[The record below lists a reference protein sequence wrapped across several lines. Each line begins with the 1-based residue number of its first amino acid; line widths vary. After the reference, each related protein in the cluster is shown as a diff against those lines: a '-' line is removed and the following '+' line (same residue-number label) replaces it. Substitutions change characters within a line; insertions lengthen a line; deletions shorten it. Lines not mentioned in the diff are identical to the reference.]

1 MPIPAHEALEI
12 DVLKTASLHPGRP
25 AAGGSDRVAV
35 GEARTPSNAEAAPSL
50 ESLSADG
57 SLSIA
62 DPDNAELISAIA
74 DAVAA
79 RIAEARLFTRFNE
92 ETVRRRPR
100 AFAACSGGGMFR
112 DVSSVFLRRPP
123 VPALS
128 PRGAKRAC
136 GIWTARGP
144 GRARRR

>member
-100 AFAACSGGGMFR
+100 AFDRMLWRGNVPRCFQRFPPPPA
-112 DVSSVFLRRPP
+112 RPRP
-123 VPALS
+123 LATGS
-128 PRGAKRAC
+128 
-136 GIWTARGP
+136 
-144 GRARRR
+144 